1 MVNVVPVCAGPRR
14 GSKHDHNESEYTI
27 KAIVNTSMDGEASQQ
42 DVAYANSSTADH
54 DGRYKECT
62 NPLRGMA
69 DTKHLFHL
77 L

>member
-14 GSKHDHNESEYTI
+14 GSKHDHNKSEYTI
-27 KAIVNTSMDGEASQQ
+27 KAIVNIPMDGEASQQ
-42 DVAYANSSTADH
+42 DVAYANPSTADH
-54 DGRYKECT
+54 DGRYKGCT
-62 NPLRGMA
+62 NPPRGMA